1 MVTSFDLEIFFF
13 FFFCQVRRLHNTARD
28 ERTGLVTTIVGKQ
41 MSPSFLMDLKS
52 FLEAG
57 KQKIPEKLIELAR
70 LVTAYQ
76 NEDEKQ
82 GPKLPSKEPAN
93 DW

>member
-1 MVTSFDLEIFFF
+1 
-13 FFFCQVRRLHNTARD
+13 
-28 ERTGLVTTIVGKQ
+28 